1 MALYFA
7 SQGAGKMAATGSAR
21 CTARWIVA
29 ASYVLFGGINLFAMA
44 SGLGWGRRL
53 PALAIAHDK
62 KVAVG

>member
-1 MALYFA
+1 LY
-7 SQGAGKMAATGSAR
+7 
-21 CTARWIVA
+21 WIVA